1 MFCHTNGVPTFTQD
15 LIKTTEIISFCLPLG
30 EEDHLQNIPNKK
42 HQFGI
47 HIILFPIFF
56 FFFSNS
62 LLVQHF
68 SRITAFFHK
77 ILLMNHARNKGEQKS
92 I

>member
-42 HQFGI
+42 HQFDI
-47 HIILFPIFF
+47 HIILFQIAVFF
-56 FFFSNS
+56 QIPCWSSTF
-62 LLVQHF
+62 Q
-68 SRITAFFHK
+68 
-77 ILLMNHARNKGEQKS
+77 E
-92 I
+92 